1 MKTFIYRII
10 TKLKAEIKNPQGE
23 VVENIVK
30 RLSISSDLKVNTGK
44 FYEIKIFDDNL
55 ENANKKIEK
64 ISKEILTNP
73 LVETFEI
80 ISIEEY
86 RWKLVL

>member
-1 MKTFIYRII
+1 MKTFIYKII
-10 TKLKAEIKNPQGE
+10 TKLKEEIKNPQGE

-30 RLSISSDLKVNTGK
+30 RLSISSNLKVNTGK
-44 FYEIKIFDDNL
+44 FYEIKIID
-55 ENANKKIEK
+55 ENRNIADEKIEK

-73 LVETFEI
+73 LIETFEI

>member
-1 MKTFIYRII
+1 MKTFIYKII
-10 TKLKAEIKNPQGE
+10 TKLKEEIKNPQGE

-30 RLSISSDLKVNTGK
+30 RLSISSNLKVNTGK
-44 FYEIKIFDDNL
+44 FYEIKIID
-55 ENANKKIEK
+55 ENRNIADEKIEK

-73 LVETFEI
+73 LIETFEI

-86 RWKLVL
+86 R

>member
-73 LVETFEI
+73 LIETFEI

>member
-73 LVETFEI
+73 LIETFEI
-80 ISIEEY
+80 INIEEY
-86 RWKLVL
+86 R

>member
-73 LVETFEI
+73 LVETFET

>member
-44 FYEIKIFDDNL
+44 FYEIKIID
-55 ENANKKIEK
+55 ENRNIADEKIEK

-80 ISIEEY
+80 IEVKEI
-86 RWKLVL
+86 

>member
-1 MKTFIYRII
+1 MKTFIYKII
-10 TKLKAEIKNPQGE
+10 TKLKEEIKNPQGE

-30 RLSISSDLKVNTGK
+30 RLSISSNLKVNTGK
-44 FYEIKIFDDNL
+44 FYEIKIID
-55 ENANKKIEK
+55 ENRNIADEKIEK

-80 ISIEEY
+80 IEVKEI
-86 RWKLVL
+86 

>member
-1 MKTFIYRII
+1 MKTFIYKII
-10 TKLKAEIKNPQGE
+10 TKLKEEIKNPQGE

-44 FYEIKIFDDNL
+44 FYEIKIID
-55 ENANKKIEK
+55 ENRNIADEKIEK

-73 LVETFEI
+73 LIETFEI